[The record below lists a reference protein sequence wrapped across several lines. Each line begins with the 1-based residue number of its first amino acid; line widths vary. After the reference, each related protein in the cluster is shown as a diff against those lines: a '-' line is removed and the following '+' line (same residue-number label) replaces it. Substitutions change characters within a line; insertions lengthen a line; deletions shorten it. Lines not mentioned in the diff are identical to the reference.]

1 MLRNI
6 EVICD
11 GTIAPHLATMMIR
24 DRGQLA
30 GVSEPALGHG
40 RPYAQGTRCALGT
53 RLGQAGM
60 HHAVESGA
68 SQQL

>member
-11 GTIAPHLATMMIR
+11 GSIGPRLATMMVR

-30 GVSEPALGHG
+30 GVVEPAMGYG
-40 RPYAQGTRCALGT
+40 RLYAPGTRCALGT
-53 RLGQAGM
+53 RLDQAGM